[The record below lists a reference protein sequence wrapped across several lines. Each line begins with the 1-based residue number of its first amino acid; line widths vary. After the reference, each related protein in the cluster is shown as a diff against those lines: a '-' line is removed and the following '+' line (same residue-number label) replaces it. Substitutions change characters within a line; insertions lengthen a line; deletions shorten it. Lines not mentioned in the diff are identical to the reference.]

1 MLLTAYTVAN
11 VFLLGIYH
19 QFSDLVWKDAW
30 LLTDQI
36 NQVSSN
42 RKHDQLRLGEKNIG
56 LKTKNNNSRNR
67 RRFLHPPLRRIQNH
81 IAVALWLLRRVP
93 GFPPRGNQS
102 KR

>member
-42 RKHDQLRLGEKNIG
+42 RKHDQLRLGEKTLVWKRKII
-56 LKTKNNNSRNR
+56 
-67 RRFLHPPLRRIQNH
+67 IQGTD
-81 IAVALWLLRRVP
+81 AA
-93 GFPPRGNQS
+93 FCTPRSEES
-102 KR
+102 KITMRSHYDC